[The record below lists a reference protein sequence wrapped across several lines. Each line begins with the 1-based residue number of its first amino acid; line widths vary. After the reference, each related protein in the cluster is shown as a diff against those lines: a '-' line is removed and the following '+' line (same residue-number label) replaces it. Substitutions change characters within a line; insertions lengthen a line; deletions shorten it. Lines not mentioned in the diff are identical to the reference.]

1 MPPRLHIVED
11 GTLFPVPDA
20 NVALR
25 ARKPYLVPE
34 AERVAV
40 LRFGIRAIP
49 FVKIEVDHVAV
60 VQLARK
66 GGDAEVIEGVPPMHD
81 GEAEPLFA
89 DGFSC
94 IWCIEVEVGA
104 LSLPRRIIAI
114 GDSLFFPLSF
124 KRTQS
129 LRHEACEKIRELPP
143 PDLAWHRYA
152 LLASDRFLPTFTCV
166 RDVPDVFVPKTEV
179 APVGTLALRVNY
191 LACKD
196 MMTTQNNE
204 DFLMEMFGRNH
215 ALLTGL
221 AGAGAGTGARARSPP
236 PTSPPA
242 SPPTLPRCAAA
253 PARANSGDT
262 VMARDI
268 GAPGARRKAGSRT
281 TLTSLSTDVLS
292 HIATRLL
299 VEAPEC
305 ACALRECSRHLK
317 QAVDDAM
324 VYALAA
330 ADALLSQ
337 LLACGS
343 IVEMAAL
350 AGDMEAMKID
360 PLKLL
365 CRREQKRAAG
375 NPDWHPRD
383 YAGVRRTTLGAGLE
397 NVAPTDVRKRK
408 RRFF

>member
-11 GTLFPVPDA
+11 GALFPVPDA

-25 ARKPYLVPE
+25 ARKPYLVTE
-34 AERVAV
+34 AERAAV
-40 LRFGIRAIP
+40 LQFGVRAIP

-81 GEAEPLFA
+81 GEAEPLFS

-94 IWCIEVEVGA
+94 IWCIEIEVGA
-104 LSLPRRIIAI
+104 LSLPTRTIAI

-129 LRHEACEKIRELPP
+129 IRHEACEKVRELPP
-143 PDLAWHRYA
+143 QDFLWHPYA
-152 LLASDRFLPTFTCV
+152 VLSSDRFLPTFTCV
-166 RDVPDVFVPKTEV
+166 RDLPDVFVPKTEL

-196 MMTTQNNE
+196 MMTSQNNE
-204 DFLMEMFGRNH
+204 DFLMQILLRNQ
-215 ALLTGL
+215 AD
-221 AGAGAGTGARARSPP
+221 GASRPPSPP
-236 PTSPPA
+236 PASPPA
-242 SPPTLPRCAAA
+242 SPPTLLRCAAP

-281 TLTSLSTDVLS
+281 TLTALSTDVLS

-305 ACALRECSRHLK
+305 ACALRACSRHLR
-317 QAVDDAM
+317 QAVDDAT
-324 VYALAA
+324 VYALAQ
-330 ADALLSQ
+330 ADALVSQ
-337 LLACGS
+337 MLTCGS
-343 IVEMAAL
+343 IVEMESL
-350 AGDMEAMKID
+350 ARDMEAMKID

-375 NPDWHPRD
+375 TPEWHPGD
-383 YAGVRRTTLGAGLE
+383 YAGVRRTTPGAGLQ
-397 NVAPTDVRKRK
+397 NVAPADVRKRK